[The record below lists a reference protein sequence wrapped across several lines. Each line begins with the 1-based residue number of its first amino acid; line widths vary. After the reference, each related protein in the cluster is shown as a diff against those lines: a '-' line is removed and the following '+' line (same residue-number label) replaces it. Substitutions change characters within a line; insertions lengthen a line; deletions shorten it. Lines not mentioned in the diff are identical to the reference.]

1 VRINTARTCPERSRS
16 QGDLPNYKNLGE
28 EPPDHAVGRSRGGL
42 STKIH
47 QLCDGNGRPLVVL
60 LGPGQGSDSRMF
72 PHLLDALRVHRHGR
86 GRPRTTPDAVL
97 GDKAYSSRGHRA
109 LLRRRG
115 ITAVIAE
122 PQDQKANRTRRG
134 AKGGRPPAFDTDR
147 YKNRNVVERS
157 FNTFKQWRALATR
170 YDKLALT
177 YRAGALLR
185 AVLIWLDALGD
196 TP

>member
-1 VRINTARTCPERSRS
+1 MGA
-16 QGDLPNYKNLGE
+16 
-28 EPPDHAVGRSRGGL
+28 EPPDHALGRSRGGL

-47 QLCDGNGRPLVVL
+47 QLCDGHGRPLVVL
-60 LGPGQGSDSRMF
+60 LGPGQGSDSRML
-72 PHLLDALRVHRHGR
+72 PHLLAALCVARPGP

-97 GDKAYSSRGHRA
+97 ADKAYSSRAHRA

-122 PQDQKANRTRRG
+122 PEDQRANRKRRG
-134 AKGGRPPAFDTDR
+134 AKGGRPPAFDTER
-147 YKNRNVVERS
+147 YKNRNVVERG
-157 FNTFKQWRALATR
+157 FNIFKQWRALATR

-177 YRAGALLR
+177 YRAAAILR
-185 AVLIWLDALGD
+185 AVLIWLNALGD